1 MSLQEQLDKAKKEL
15 NECVRPFFLF
25 DDDPDGLAS
34 FLLLYKMIRGGKGMA
49 VKGSMTNERMLNVV
63 KSYQPDLIIILDKP
77 VVEQDFF
84 DEMKTKCVWIDHHE
98 PQDRKGNITYVNPR
112 VFNPEDNQPTSLL
125 AYKITNEDAWIA
137 TVGIVA
143 DWQLP
148 PEELRKECEEICPGF
163 ISSEIQTPQEALF
176 ASNAGKLAR
185 VFSFNLKGKSSDVLT
200 TMKILSRIK
209 NPSELLN
216 KEHSQAKLLMKKYEQ
231 RLKEYEELKSQVE
244 VDENN
249 PVLLFKYNDNKNS
262 YTVDLSNELLYSF
275 PDKLIIIAR
284 QSGESYKCSLRSST
298 LRVNKILEET
308 LAITGGNGGGHEH
321 ACGAV
326 IENERF
332 EDFVKVISEQA
343 EIERK
348 EIKNN

>member
-1 MSLQEQLDKAKKEL
+1 MSLQEQLEKAKKEL
-15 NECVRPFFLF
+15 NESVRPFFLF

-34 FLLLYKMIRGGKGMA
+34 FLILYKMIRGGKGMA
-49 VKGSMTNERMLNVV
+49 VKGSMTNERMLEVV
-63 KSYQPDLIIILDKP
+63 KNYQPDLIVILDKP
-77 VVEQDFF
+77 VVEQEFF
-84 DEMKTKCVWIDHHE
+84 DEMKIKCVWIDHHE
-98 PQDRKGNITYVNPR
+98 PQERKGQITYVNPR
-112 VFNPEDNQPTSLL
+112 VFDPKDNQPTSLL

-148 PEELRKECEEICPGF
+148 PKELRKECEEECPGL
-163 ISSEIQTPQEALF
+163 IPEEIDSPEDALF
-176 ASNAGKLAR
+176 LTDAGKLAR
-185 VFSFNLKGKSSDVLT
+185 VFSFNLKGRTSDVLT

-209 NPSELLN
+209 RPSELLN

-231 RLKEYEELKSQVE
+231 RLKEYEDLKSQVE
-244 VDENN
+244 VDEKN
-249 PVLLFKYNDNKNS
+249 PLLLFKYNDNKNS

-332 EDFVKVISEQA
+332 EEFIKVITEHA
-343 EIERK
+343 EIERN
-348 EIKNN
+348 ETQNE